1 MVRQRLPWLVA
12 TTNPARSG
20 KAVGD
25 SNSGVELGDV
35 ALNTTTLHKTDEAKS
50 WVDNPGLGIT
60 VTPPTGV
67 GALESTHDACAQSD
81 DTSQSPWS
89 FKVNDSSRV
98 T

>member
-12 TTNPARSG
+12 TTNPARGG

-25 SNSGVELGDV
+25 SNSGVELADI
-35 ALNTTTLHKTDEAKS
+35 ALNATTLHKTDEAKS
-50 WVDNPGLGIT
+50 CAEDNSALGIT
-60 VTPPTGV
+60 LTPPTGV

-89 FKVNDSSRV
+89 FKGK
-98 T
+98 